1 MELLINALII
11 FALRIGDVSLG
22 TLRTLFTVQGK
33 KVLAPVIGVFE
44 SLIWVLAIK
53 EVFAHLDN
61 PWNIAGYSLGFAT
74 GTLVGILLE
83 QKLAIGF
90 HQIYVIS
97 KHNTD
102 RIADALR
109 QNLFGVTIIPG
120 EGGTGGMAIITSMI
134 KRSRLREFQKVVD
147 SIDTDAFISI
157 QNAMLYRGFLHGARK

>member
-1 MELLINALII
+1 MALII
-11 FALRIGDVSLG
+11 GIFV
-22 TLRTLFTVQGK
+22 
-33 KVLAPVIGVFE
+33 
-44 SLIWVLAIK
+44 SLIWVIAIR

-61 PWNIAGYSLGFAT
+61 PWNIAGYSAGFAT
-74 GTLVGILLE
+74 GTLIGILLE

-97 KHNTD
+97 KHRAD
-102 RIADALR
+102 QVADALR

-120 EGGTGGMAIITSMI
+120 EGGSGGMAIITSMI

-147 SIDTDAFISI
+147 SIDGDAFISI